1 MWQRT
6 PSHSTSASQAV
17 SLTAADQT
25 DTGAAEYSK
34 IGPTYET
41 VIDSRRQQP
50 PTTKKIQDSSKLSGR
65 YEFSEAHL
73 IATAAVSGDGVQG
86 DLKVGVDY
94 EVPQD
99 LIQKEECD
107 EYSLLQH

>member
-1 MWQRT
+1 MT
-6 PSHSTSASQAV
+6 TLSHSTTSASKAI

-25 DTGAAEYSK
+25 DAGAAEYSR

-41 VIDSRRQQP
+41 VSDSRRQQP
-50 PTTKKIQDSSKLSGR
+50 PATKKILDSFKLSER

-73 IATAAVSGDGVQG
+73 IATATVSGDGVQG
-86 DLKVGVDY
+86 DLKVSVDY

-99 LIQKEECD
+99 LIQKEECE
-107 EYSLLQH
+107 EYSHLQH